1 MSNLSA
7 FPDLAA
13 AREQAAEW
21 IVRMDRGLSAA
32 EQPVFSQWLR
42 GTANRRAFEELG
54 GLWKDLDVVSVLAEV
69 YPRPAARTSRRM
81 RALLAA
87 GAAAALLAA
96 VALQFMPRGTAPLS
110 APAGTTLSVETLAT
124 AVGEQ
129 KTFTLRDGSL
139 LTLNT
144 DSRVEVSLS
153 KNVRKLSLRR
163 GEAHFE
169 VAHDAARPFV
179 VAAGALAVRAV
190 GTAFNVRLRDS
201 QGTDVLVTSGTVRI
215 SEPAHDAAPASMVNA
230 GELLALRADG
240 TRDVR
245 RLDATAM
252 ESRLA
257 WRRSVLI
264 FDGETLAQALG
275 EFSRYTPRHL
285 YLADPGLG
293 KVRIA
298 GYFPT
303 DNLSVLL
310 ASLRANF
317 GIVATETATGLRLAA
332 AAERAPQK

>member
-1 MSNLSA
+1 MSNLTA

-32 EQPVFSQWLR
+32 EQPEFSQWLR

-69 YPRPAARTSRRM
+69 CPRPAARTSRRM

-87 GAAAALLAA
+87 GLAAALLAA

-110 APAGTTLSVETLAT
+110 APAGTALSVEAFAT

-129 KTFTLRDGSL
+129 KSFTLRDGSL

-179 VAAGALAVRAV
+179 V
-190 GTAFNVRLRDS
+190 
-201 QGTDVLVTSGTVRI
+201 
-215 SEPAHDAAPASMVNA
+215 
-230 GELLALRADG
+230 
-240 TRDVR
+240 
-245 RLDATAM
+245 
-252 ESRLA
+252 
-257 WRRSVLI
+257 
-264 FDGETLAQALG
+264 
-275 EFSRYTPRHL
+275 
-285 YLADPGLG
+285 
-293 KVRIA
+293 
-298 GYFPT
+298 
-303 DNLSVLL
+303 
-310 ASLRANF
+310 
-317 GIVATETATGLRLAA
+317 
-332 AAERAPQK
+332 